1 PTVLFG
7 WIAYRAFAGEITR
20 AARATAERAVAQA
33 VAMYPDEEQSLAVVA
48 NRIGAEV
55 LQYHRGELIL
65 ASSPEAVAL
74 GLYDAWMPATVYS
87 ALRSGEQLSVVE
99 TREIINHPYLL
110 AYRRLAATGI
120 LAVPVSLRSGE
131 AAIRQN
137 ELMHL
142 VLFAILLGGIL
153 SLALSV
159 AVGRALTEPI
169 GQLQRAAAA
178 VGAGRLNV
186 RLPERRSDEFGD
198 LFASFNRMIQRLRRA
213 RAQEIR
219 SARVLAWGEMARQ
232 IAHEIKN
239 PLTPIKLSVQHLK
252 RAYRDQ
258 RPDFGDVLESNVD
271 HVLMEIDRLSAVAR
285 AFSRYGAPS
294 SSEDPLE
301 PTPVDDIVREVVGL
315 YRAGESDIRFEYDV
329 GPDLP
334 PALARPGELKEVLFN
349 IVENARDAVDAGG
362 SISVT
367 ANAADDHI
375 EVVVSDDGH
384 GIEPGMLDRIFEP
397 HFSTRSTG
405 TGLGLAIVRRL
416 VEGWGGRIEVQSLP
430 GDGTTIRIRMKRAD
444 RP

>member
-1 PTVLFG
+1 
-7 WIAYRAFAGEITR
+7 
-20 AARATAERAVAQA
+20 
-33 VAMYPDEEQSLAVVA
+33 
-48 NRIGAEV
+48 
-55 LQYHRGELIL
+55 
-65 ASSPEAVAL
+65 
-74 GLYDAWMPATVYS
+74 
-87 ALRSGEQLSVVE
+87 
-99 TREIINHPYLL
+99 
-110 AYRRLAATGI
+110 
-120 LAVPVSLRSGE
+120 
-131 AAIRQN
+131 
-137 ELMHL
+137 
-142 VLFAILLGGIL
+142 
-153 SLALSV
+153 
-159 AVGRALTEPI
+159 
-169 GQLQRAAAA
+169 
-178 VGAGRLNV
+178 
-186 RLPERRSDEFGD
+186 
-198 LFASFNRMIQRLRRA
+198 
-213 RAQEIR
+213 
-219 SARVLAWGEMARQ
+219 
-232 IAHEIKN
+232 
-239 PLTPIKLSVQHLK
+239 
-252 RAYRDQ
+252 
-258 RPDFGDVLESNVD
+258 
-271 HVLMEIDRLSAVAR
+271 VAR